1 MKTGKLTVLLIVMCM
16 LLGACADRDRS
27 GDLAELPCEV
37 PAQSVNLGRPQTDR
51 KPAEFTYDGEGTVYA
66 SLATLEPSE
75 WLFETKGDFTGM
87 FFGRTSQ
94 PPVYDARNGDID
106 NAYDATPDDIGLS
119 MYVYYH
125 GYVEIPLPDA
135 DRYWMHTVGWNELE
149 VFTCDPGVIS
159 DAVAMRA
166 EGSRWVDDHFEYTQS
181 EVEINTPTSE

>member
-1 MKTGKLTVLLIVMCM
+1 MTTGKPTMLLIVMCM

-27 GDLAELPCEV
+27 GDLAELPYEV
-37 PAQSVNLGRPQTDR
+37 PAQSVNLGRPQTSK
-51 KPAEFTYDGEGTVYA
+51 KPAELTYDGEGTVYA

-75 WLFETKGDFTGM
+75 LLFETKGDFTGL
-87 FFGRTSQ
+87 FFGRTSR

-149 VFTCDPGVIS
+149 IFTCDPGVIS
-159 DAVAMRA
+159 DAVAMPA
-166 EGSRWVDDHFEYTQS
+166 DTSRWGGDNFEYTQS
-181 EVEINTPTSE
+181 EVESVTPTSE